1 MIFVMQIFSDNEI
14 REMETFSLCC
24 VCEQGILGS
33 KCASMQPDPSF
44 PFCSNKKKK
53 KKIEDSE
60 KIECEVRMRAVLT
73 HWLHRDNKRD
83 RKQQKL

>member
-14 REMETFSLCC
+14 REMETFSLCF
-24 VCEQGILGS
+24 VCEKGRLGS
-33 KCASMQPDPSF
+33 KCASMQPDPRLL
-44 PFCSNKKKK
+44 FCSN

>member
-1 MIFVMQIFSDNEI
+1 MKYAKWKHFLYALCAKKEGSDQSVPPCSLIRDFSFAA
-14 REMETFSLCC
+14 T
-24 VCEQGILGS
+24 
-33 KCASMQPDPSF
+33 
-44 PFCSNKKKK
+44 